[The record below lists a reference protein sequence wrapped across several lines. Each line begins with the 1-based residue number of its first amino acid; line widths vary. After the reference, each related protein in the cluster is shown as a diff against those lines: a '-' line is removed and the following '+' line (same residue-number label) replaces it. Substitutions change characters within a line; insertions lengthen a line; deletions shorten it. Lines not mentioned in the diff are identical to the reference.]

1 MADFSFRPEDHTY
14 WLDGKKLPGVT
25 SILKLLGGYEGIPER
40 VLRKAADRGT
50 AVHAVTEMD
59 DAGTLDYG
67 SLDDELTG
75 YLMGWHR
82 FKDEM
87 KPEILDAE
95 VSGYHP
101 RLLFA
106 GTRDR
111 RLILHGKR
119 GAKLSILDIKSS
131 YMLMPTTGPQ
141 TAAYGEIWNETAPKD
156 EQVKNRYG
164 LRLTKDGNYELQEY
178 KDPGDWNVFV
188 SCLNA
193 LRFIEKHNKTLLSRI
208 EEYTYDFG

>member
-1 MADFSFRPEDHTY
+1 VADFSFDPVAHVYT
-14 WLDGKKLPGVT
+14 LDGKKLPGVT
-25 SILKLLGGYEGIPER
+25 SILALLGGYEGIPER

-95 VSGYHP
+95 VPGYHS
-101 RLLFA
+101 RMLYA

-131 YMLMPTTGPQ
+131 YMLMPSTGPQ
-141 TAAYGEIWNETAPKD
+141 TAAYAEIYNETAPKD
-156 EQVKNRYG
+156 EQAKNRYG
-164 LRLTKDGNYELQEY
+164 LRLTKDGNYELHEY
-178 KDPGDWNVFV
+178 KDPGDFNVFV
-188 SCLNA
+188 SALNCF
-193 LRFIEKHNKTLLSRI
+193 RFVEKHNKALLAKI
-208 EEYTYDFG
+208 EAYQYEYM